1 MMDTKREFRKFDIKI
16 VFASKKVKGAVYMG
30 SRTGLKLRR
39 ENTRDDK
46 HTL

>member
-1 MMDTKREFRKFDIKI
+1 MIDTKREFRKFNIKI
-16 VFASKKVKGAVYMG
+16 VFASKKVKGSVYMG

-39 ENTRDDK
+39 DNTRDDK